1 MMNNYQ
7 NFNPYIGGYAYANPY
22 NPVQQKQTIAKVNGK
37 NGADMYQLPPNSEA
51 LLLDETAPIVWL
63 IQTDS
68 AGYKTATAFDLVA
81 HKEATPATLQDLMER
96 VEALER
102 EVKSN
107 NGKSNSRK
115 VEPKQAANST
125 E

>member
-7 NFNPYIGGYAYANPY
+7 NFNPYSGGYAYANPY

-81 HKEATPATLQDLMER
+81 HKEAPQATIQDLMER

-115 VEPKQAANST
+115 VETKQTASSA

>member
-7 NFNPYIGGYAYANPY
+7 NFNPYSGGYAYANPY

-81 HKEATPATLQDLMER
+81 HKEAPQATLQDLMER

>member
-7 NFNPYIGGYAYANPY
+7 NFNPYSGGYVYANPY

-81 HKEATPATLQDLMER
+81 HKEAPQATIQDLMER

-115 VEPKQAANST
+115 VESKQTASSA

>member
-1 MMNNYQ
+1 MMNNFQ
-7 NFNPYIGGYAYANPY
+7 NFNPYSGGYAYVNPY

-81 HKEATPATLQDLMER
+81 HKEAPQATIQDLMER

-115 VEPKQAANST
+115 VEPKQTAIST

>member
-1 MMNNYQ
+1 MMNNFQ
-7 NFNPYIGGYAYANPY
+7 NFNPYSGGYVYANPY
-22 NPVQQKQTIAKVNGK
+22 NPVRQKQTIAKVNGK

>member
-7 NFNPYIGGYAYANPY
+7 NFNPYSGGYAYANPY

-81 HKEATPATLQDLMER
+81 HKEAPQATIQDLMER

-115 VEPKQAANST
+115 VESKQTASSA